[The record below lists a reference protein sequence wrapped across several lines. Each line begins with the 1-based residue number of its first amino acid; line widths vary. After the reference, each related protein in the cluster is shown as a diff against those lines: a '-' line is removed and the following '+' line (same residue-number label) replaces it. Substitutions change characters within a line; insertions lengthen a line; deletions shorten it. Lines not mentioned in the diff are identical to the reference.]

1 MDNIQDNSFGFNTI
15 FLYLVFFTSISVGYK
30 IFYLKQN
37 YLVLENVGLVDSLFK
52 TMGQYNLYGFPHGD
66 SDDQPHLLEDEKTDP
81 VTPVAVKE
89 IKFEDKYLDQYAA
102 IKNAVSL
109 FSDETSLSDDVL
121 EGLSNNFVMEY
132 TPIGNVIMRY
142 DVKRGT
148 FAYYADNVVPFRF
161 LEVLAR
167 KYVCTFKCPSLYNS
181 MDDELA
187 RIEELKRQD
196 ELKKAEELELA
207 KAQSLERQDKSQS
220 NDISEKKSVFV
231 KFKDYNKG
239 ASKESA
245 GIAAKPT
252 PAPNPNQ
259 LRNPNNKSA
268 AASSG
273 PVGAYVKEH
282 TNRYSCD
289 GKINN
294 MQFLKK
300 VERKVTD
307 KNYTMTFADFKKSTL
322 STFRKSGA
330 KSSEDC

>member
-1 MDNIQDNSFGFNTI
+1 MDNIQNNSIGVSYI
-15 FLYLVFFTSISVGYK
+15 FLYFVFFAAASVGYQ
-30 IFYLKQN
+30 IFYSKQQ
-37 YLVLENVGLVDSLFK
+37 YVDAFDSFIK
-52 TMGQYNLYGFPHGD
+52 TMGQYNLYHFPR
-66 SDDQPHLLEDEKTDP
+66 DDQPLLLEEAKTQD
-81 VTPVAVKE
+81 VVAVKE
-89 IKFEDKYLDQYAA
+89 VKFEDKYLDQYAA
-102 IKNAVSL
+102 LKNAASL
-109 FSDETSLSDDVL
+109 FSGDECLPDDVL

-181 MDDELA
+181 MDDELK
-187 RIEELKRQD
+187 RIDELKRSD
-196 ELKKAEELELA
+196 ELKKAEEVDLA
-207 KAQSLERQDKSQS
+207 KAQSLERQEKSQS
-220 NDISEKKSVFV
+220 NDISDKKSVFV

-239 ASKESA
+239 SSKESA
-245 GIAAKPT
+245 GVATKPT
-252 PAPNPNQ
+252 PSPNPNQ
-259 LRNPNNKSA
+259 LRNPNNKSV

-330 KSSEDC
+330 KACEDT

>member
-1 MDNIQDNSFGFNTI
+1 MDNINTQDSTNGLNAI
-15 FLYLVFFTSISVGYK
+15 FLCFIFFTSMSVGYK
-30 IFYLKQN
+30 IFNSNQQYVDLF
-37 YLVLENVGLVDSLFK
+37 DSLVK
-52 TMGQYNLYGFPHGD
+52 TMGQYNLYDFPHGD
-66 SDDQPHLLEDEKTDP
+66 PPLLLEEAKTQDD
-81 VTPVAVKE
+81 VAVKE
-89 IKFEDKYLDQYAA
+89 INFEDKYLDQYAA
-102 IKNAVSL
+102 LKSDTSL
-109 FSDETSLSDDVL
+109 FSHDECLPDDVL

-187 RIEELKRQD
+187 RIEELKRLD
-196 ELKKAEELELA
+196 ELKKAEALQVTLEQEKIKSPTLE
-207 KAQSLERQDKSQS
+207 QSQLSD
-220 NDISEKKSVFV
+220 KKSVFV

-239 ASKESA
+239 SSKESA
-245 GIAAKPT
+245 GVATKPD
-252 PAPNPNQ
+252 PNPNH
-259 LRNPNNKSA
+259 NNSRKDGG
-268 AASSG
+268 ASV

-330 KSSEDC
+330 KSCENC

>member
-1 MDNIQDNSFGFNTI
+1 MDNINIQDGTNGFNTI
-15 FLYLVFFTSISVGYK
+15 FLYFVFFAAASLGYQILYSK
-30 IFYLKQN
+30 EQY
-37 YLVLENVGLVDSLFK
+37 VDVFDAFLK
-52 TMGQYNLYGFPHGD
+52 TMGQYNLYNFPDCDNNH
-66 SDDQPHLLEDEKTDP
+66 QPLLLEEAKTQD
-81 VTPVAVKE
+81 VVAVKE
-89 IKFEDKYLDQYAA
+89 VKFEDKYLDQYATL
-102 IKNAVSL
+102 KNAASL
-109 FSDETSLSDDVL
+109 FSGDECLPDDVL
-121 EGLSNNFVMEY
+121 EGLNNNFVMEY

-181 MDDELA
+181 MDDELK
-187 RIEELKRQD
+187 RIDELKRSD
-196 ELKKAEELELA
+196 ELKKAEEVHLA
-207 KAQSLERQDKSQS
+207 KAQSLERQEKPHS
-220 NDISEKKSVFV
+220 NDISDKKSVFV

-239 ASKESA
+239 SSKESA
-245 GIAAKPT
+245 GVATKPT

-259 LRNPNNKSA
+259 LRNPNNKSV

-307 KNYTMTFADFKKSTL
+307 KNYTMTFADFKKIHI
-322 STFRKSGA
+322 
-330 KSSEDC
+330 